1 MKKLDIDSLF
11 HLFLNL
17 VQIIFSFFFY
27 QCTYIVY
34 LLITA
39 PTEVKLKLSGG
50 SNYLEG
56 RVEVEVYGQ
65 WGTICSSSS
74 ISSEANVIC
83 HMLGFPNGTGTTYG
97 QFGLGGL
104 ISPGLSNIKCSG
116 SELTIV
122 DCLLEVALPNTVC
135 PVVGVI
141 CDAPGMFY

>member
-1 MKKLDIDSLF
+1 M
-11 HLFLNL
+11 
-17 VQIIFSFFFY
+17 
-27 QCTYIVY
+27 T
-34 LLITA
+34 TA
-39 PTEVKLKLSGG
+39 PTEVKLRLSGG

-97 QFGLGGL
+97 QFGVGGL
-104 ISPGLSNIKCSG
+104 NPGLSNIKCSG

-141 CDAPGMFY
+141 CNAPGMFY